1 MINAQYLLFQRLAG
15 DAALAGFLDIFN
27 NSPALFT
34 VPVPHDFQAGE
45 RACVMIDAPTDDEDE
60 DTYTEEY
67 RNVDINIRMYG
78 KPTPAN
84 GGTQNLS
91 DAAAAV
97 YDRLKRW
104 PAQALTGGGRF
115 ISATVSGPVG
125 APTSDPTVVGRLIN
139 VRIKLKEAPHG

>member
-1 MINAQYLLFQRLAG
+1 MINAQYLVFQRLAG
-15 DAALAGFLDIFN
+15 DAVLSGLLDVFKA
-27 NSPALFT
+27 SAALFT
-34 VPVPHDFQAGE
+34 VPVPHDFEAGE
-45 RACVMIDAPTDDEDE
+45 RACVMIDAPTDDEDQ

-67 RNVDINIRMYG
+67 RLVDMNIRLYG

-97 YDRLKRW
+97 YERLKRW
-104 PAQALTGGGRF
+104 PAEALTGGGRF
-115 ISATVSGPVG
+115 VSATVSGPVG

-139 VRIKLKEAPHG
+139 VRIMIKES